1 MTPNKCFINVS
12 DNDDD
17 QGDSIT
23 HYSNKYLL
31 GAYVYIT
38 VQIFQDGCITFN
50 VIPLNKIDLMYTE
63 LKVTFLLYFI
73 SINLQK

>member
-1 MTPNKCFINVS
+1 MLYKTEGLFGEFKKKIFFFLKNWAKHMTPNKCFINVS

-23 HYSNKYLL
+23 HYFNKYLL

-38 VQIFQDGCITFN
+38 VQIFQDG
-50 VIPLNKIDLMYTE
+50 
-63 LKVTFLLYFI
+63 LYY
-73 SINLQK
+73 L